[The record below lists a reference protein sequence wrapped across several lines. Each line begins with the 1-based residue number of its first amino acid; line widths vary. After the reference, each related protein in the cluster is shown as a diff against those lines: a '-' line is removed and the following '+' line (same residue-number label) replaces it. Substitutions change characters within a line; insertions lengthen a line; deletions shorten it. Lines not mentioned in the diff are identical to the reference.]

1 MSTLIFLIDYV
12 HMLAVVCTTCM
23 VFVIFNWCKEKNIDM
38 NVIWLKISAPHEENL
53 KMLLITSAIKTLKIL
68 RVSYDVSRVKCL
80 TSITYLSNWTPYRL
94 IKGQNI
100 VG

>member
-1 MSTLIFLIDYV
+1 
-12 HMLAVVCTTCM
+12 
-23 VFVIFNWCKEKNIDM
+23 M

-68 RVSYDVSRVKCL
+68 SVSYDVSRVKCL
-80 TSITYLSNWTPYRL
+80 TSITYLSNWTPYPL